1 MNQTGA
7 RDDARCW
14 PGPGSTPRGTV
25 RRVACTM
32 RTSAGAF
39 RAGGG
44 GPTLWGLHGEP
55 SSYRFGAAGARH
67 KPFPHPRAPGV
78 ETDDPA
84 GDNGN

>member
-14 PGPGSTPRGTV
+14 PGPGGTRAGIV
-25 RRVACTM
+25 QCVACTM

-44 GPTLWGLHGEP
+44 GPNFGEAPIGAVVVQIRVGGRSAQGP
-55 SSYRFGAAGARH
+55 SAPART
-67 KPFPHPRAPGV
+67 RS
-78 ETDDPA
+78 EDR
-84 GDNGN
+84 